1 MIAIRTE
8 TDDSNKI
15 INDFNKISEIFTL
28 AYLKSHEILIDDQTD
43 LKKNDYSCFITVL
56 FPFDESKPILRADIN
71 DILEKYIY
79 LKMTVSSNNEIFYR
93 KNKFTTHKR
102 TRRSGDKKFLEL
114 EFREGPISVYKS
126 DKLTEN
132 ITCHLKLMD
141 SEDQQTTFENTI
153 EKMYQYRHTND
164 FTTKSASITE
174 NSTSGSSVKNKS
186 IERVYYI
193 LISAIIFLIFIL
205 ILIIIYTIIRFRCDG
220 FKNSE
225 TYDYYA

>member
-132 ITCHLKLMD
+132 ITCHLKLID

-153 EKMYQYRHTND
+153 EKMYQYKLTND

-174 NSTSGSSVKNKS
+174 KANVGVSKPIKHSFYFIIGV
-186 IERVYYI
+186 
-193 LISAIIFLIFIL
+193 IFLVIVIVMVIIL
-205 ILIIIYTIIRFRCDG
+205 YTILYCLGCIATNILSCCCQ
-220 FKNSE
+220 N
-225 TYDYYA
+225 